1 MLSLLKFQRSSLT
14 LGVASDKFGQFA
26 KLLPLNQFSGLFSMR
41 PFSTELNEAFAHM
54 SDDELKDTSTI
65 PGWKYVHSPPREVP
79 RGALVGTVVSTKMD
93 KTVNVAVNRYHIV
106 PKYRKR
112 RVYTRKFMAHDE
124 KEVADKG
131 DLVMIVPC
139 QRISRHKHFMLRE
152 IIKPKGKL

>member
-1 MLSLLKFQRSSLT
+1 MLSMLKVQRSSAALA
-14 LGVASDKFGQFA
+14 ASNQSTKFLSFYRTGAIF
-26 KLLPLNQFSGLFSMR
+26 PLKS
-41 PFSTELNEAFAHM
+41 FSTEPNEEFANM
-54 SDDELKDTSTI
+54 SDDDLKNTSTI
-65 PGWKYVHSPPREVP
+65 PGWQYVHNPPREVP
-79 RGALVGTVVSTKMD
+79 RGALVGTVTSTKMD

-112 RVYTRKFMAHDE
+112 RVYTRKFMTHDE

-152 IIKPKGKL
+152 IIKAKGKL